1 MGILEA
7 PASVNSQGKASS
19 AAGCQNFS
27 NDILKIEISGPTR
40 SYFSIIDV
48 PGVFQSLTKDLTEPE
63 KTGVK
68 DMVAS
73 YMIRK
78 QSVIV

>member
-1 MGILEA
+1 MGISETL
-7 PASVNSQGKASS
+7 ASVERKGKAPS
-19 AAGCQNFS
+19 AAECQNFS

-40 SYFSIIDV
+40 SYFSIVDV
-48 PGVFQSLTKDLTEPE
+48 PGVFQSLTKDLTESE
-63 KTGVK
+63 KIGVK

-73 YMIRK
+73 YMSRK